1 MTDVFDPYLEWLDI
15 PVDGRPPNYYA
26 LLGVKEFEED
36 LAIIEESFGDR
47 YSVVRRYQ
55 VGEHGTDA
63 LKILQEMSKAYDC
76 LTSPHHKKQY
86 DRSLRSDDPQQS
98 GDVANGPDAASKQQ
112 DDELAQFADEPTK
125 SEKEKLPTLEILDGP
140 AAPTLEILGPGPQV
154 DPPVL
159 QPVAPLQAAIQ
170 VQAPAA
176 IWFVQ
181 TPDGRRLGPA
191 TQGQLDDA
199 VAQRRLNPQSVIW
212 REGWGQPSPA
222 TQVFP
227 QLQDQSAANG
237 GDKGPLKPY
246 QGIQLR
252 PETAQS
258 RKAIFFV
265 VLVMGLAAAAAA
277 VFLNFAFTLAF
288 MLMGFAG
295 LLGVVAM
302 LAGLLEF
309 GPLLNSPLGEVFRRK
324 MGDEPTR
331 LLFSRIG
338 AMCVLVSFSMIALQG
353 VTVMS
358 RRLSVVSRRMGMPAF
373 ANIGGSAPQREGPAD
388 AAARGNQPRIQGFSR
403 YQIRGG
409 DELTVTGSGLGNVT
423 RVVFAQ
429 PGNAKSS
436 SSALNA
442 VFKIVNERQLSI
454 TAPRGLRFGDGPSW
468 ICEVHSNGGVA
479 ISLPPKTIHVDGPN
493 TPVPPGRSS
502 ALLAVKQSRGS
513 WNRFL
518 FWMEK
523 AMLIERCSVASTPW
537 RTSRYRAPGRR
548 T

>member
-1 MTDVFDPYLEWLDI
+1 M
-15 PVDGRPPNYYA
+15 
-26 LLGVKEFEED
+26 
-36 LAIIEESFGDR
+36 
-47 YSVVRRYQ
+47 
-55 VGEHGTDA
+55 
-63 LKILQEMSKAYDC
+63 
-76 LTSPHHKKQY
+76 
-86 DRSLRSDDPQQS
+86 
-98 GDVANGPDAASKQQ
+98 
-112 DDELAQFADEPTK
+112 
-125 SEKEKLPTLEILDGP
+125 
-140 AAPTLEILGPGPQV
+140 
-154 DPPVL
+154 L

-170 VQAPAA
+170 VQAPA
-176 IWFVQ
+176 
-181 TPDGRRLGPA
+181 
-191 TQGQLDDA
+191 TQGQWDDA

-212 REGWGQPSPA
+212 REGWGQPAPA

-265 VLVMGLAAAAAA
+265 VLVMGLAAAAA